1 MAKVLGIDIGGTG
14 MKAAP
19 VDTTTGELVADRHRI
34 LTPHPAVPDTMAGV
48 FAQLTSHFDWT
59 GPVGATFPAVVKA
72 GVARTAAN
80 IDRSW
85 IGTDVAATFAR
96 TSHCDVTVV
105 NDADAAGVAEM
116 EFGAGKGRTGVVMMI
131 TLGTGIGTALF
142 VDGRMVPNTE
152 LGHLKLGKKEAEARA
167 ADSVR
172 QRLGLSWA
180 QWAKRLDDLPAR
192 ARAALVPRPVH
203 PRGWRQQAP
212 RPVHPPADDARRG
225 GAGRAAQRG
234 RHRRRGDRR
243 AAGRRHRRH
252 DARPA
257 TRRRLAGDLSQ
268 FGGSLSGVRPAKPVS
283 GQCHHS
289 MRSSP
294 SSQHSR

>member
-1 MAKVLGIDIGGTG
+1 MATVLGIDIGGTG

-19 VDTTTGELVADRHRI
+19 VDTTSGELVAARHRI
-34 LTPHPAVPDTMAGV
+34 LTPHPAVPDTMATV
-48 FAQLTSHFDWT
+48 FAELTSHFDWS

-80 IDRSW
+80 IDRVW

-96 TSHCDVTVV
+96 TSRCDVTVV

-116 EFGAGKGRTGVVMMI
+116 EFGAGKGRAGVVMMI

-172 QRLGLSWA
+172 QRLGLSWGA
-180 QWAKRLDDLPAR
+180 WAKRLDAYLLELERLLSPDLFILGGGVSKRHDRFIPRLTTHAEVVPAGLLNE
-192 ARAALVPRPVH
+192 AGIVGAAITA
-203 PRGWRQQAP
+203 QQAAGTGAT
-212 RPVHPPADDARRG
+212 VHAHPQTPASPPPA
-225 GAGRAAQRG
+225 
-234 RHRRRGDRR
+234 
-243 AAGRRHRRH
+243 
-252 DARPA
+252 
-257 TRRRLAGDLSQ
+257 
-268 FGGSLSGVRPAKPVS
+268 
-283 GQCHHS
+283 
-289 MRSSP
+289 
-294 SSQHSR
+294 

>member
-1 MAKVLGIDIGGTG
+1 MATVLGIDIGGTG

-19 VDTTTGELVADRHRI
+19 VDTTTGDFVADRHRI

-116 EFGAGKGRTGVVMMI
+116 EFGAGKGRAGVVMMI

-152 LGHLKLGKKEAEARA
+152 LGHLKLGKQEAEARA

-172 QRLGLSWA
+172 QQEGLSWA
-180 QWAKRLDDLPAR
+180 KWAKRLDEYLLELERLLSPDLFILGGGVSKRHDRFIPRLTTHAEVVPAGLLNE
-192 ARAALVPRPVH
+192 AGIVGAAIAAQQAAGTGATMHAQPRAA
-203 PRGWRQQAP
+203 AS
-212 RPVHPPADDARRG
+212 PA
-225 GAGRAAQRG
+225 
-234 RHRRRGDRR
+234 
-243 AAGRRHRRH
+243 
-252 DARPA
+252 
-257 TRRRLAGDLSQ
+257 S
-268 FGGSLSGVRPAKPVS
+268 
-283 GQCHHS
+283 
-289 MRSSP
+289 
-294 SSQHSR
+294 

>member
-1 MAKVLGIDIGGTG
+1 MARVLGIDIGGTG

-59 GPVGATFPAVVKA
+59 GPVGATFPAVVKG

-96 TSHCDVTVV
+96 SSHCDVTVV
-105 NDADAAGVAEM
+105 NDADAAGVAEL
-116 EFGAGKGRTGVVMMI
+116 EFGAGKGRGGVVMMI

-172 QRLGLSWA
+172 QQEGLSWA
-180 QWAKRLDDLPAR
+180 KWAKRLDEYLLELERLLFPDLFILGGGVSKRHDRFIPLLTTHAEVVPAGLLNE
-192 ARAALVPRPVH
+192 AGIVGAAIAA
-203 PRGWRQQAP
+203 QQAAGTGTTMHTQRSATP
-212 RPVHPPADDARRG
+212 SPPPPPTAARSTIG
-225 GAGRAAQRG
+225 
-234 RHRRRGDRR
+234 
-243 AAGRRHRRH
+243 
-252 DARPA
+252 
-257 TRRRLAGDLSQ
+257 
-268 FGGSLSGVRPAKPVS
+268 
-283 GQCHHS
+283 
-289 MRSSP
+289 
-294 SSQHSR
+294 